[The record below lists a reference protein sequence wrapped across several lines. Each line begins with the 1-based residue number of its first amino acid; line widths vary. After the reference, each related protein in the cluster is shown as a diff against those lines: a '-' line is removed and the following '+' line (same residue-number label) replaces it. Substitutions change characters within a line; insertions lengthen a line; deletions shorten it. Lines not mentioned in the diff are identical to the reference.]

1 MNEAL
6 AESLKTP
13 PSRDEFERSLNGW
26 KKLFFARLQEGLFKV
41 QLLSGY
47 AHMAGDPHFLAK
59 DLGRYTSL
67 TPEGV
72 HASGQRWLNL
82 QTSVRVDI
90 EAEERRDDGK
100 TTDEGGNKR

>member
-1 MNEAL
+1 MQPSQIHRGKAFAGRITLTWRIGFVGGGVPL
-6 AESLKTP
+6 AVLDTT
-13 PSRDEFERSLNGW
+13 R
-26 KKLFFARLQEGLFKV
+26 
-41 QLLSGY
+41 
-47 AHMAGDPHFLAK
+47 
-59 DLGRYTSL
+59 RYTSL

-72 HASGQRWLNL
+72 HASGQHWLNL